1 MMLRMSFTSIFH
13 IKEPSDISIDI
24 LVKLGMKDSL
34 ETAEIIL
41 LEAKHLT
48 KT

>member
-1 MMLRMSFTSIFH
+1 MMLRMSFTSTHYIN
-13 IKEPSDISIDI
+13 KTSDIGIGI
-24 LVKLGMKDSL
+24 QLKLEMKDFL
-34 ETAEIIL
+34 ETVEIIL